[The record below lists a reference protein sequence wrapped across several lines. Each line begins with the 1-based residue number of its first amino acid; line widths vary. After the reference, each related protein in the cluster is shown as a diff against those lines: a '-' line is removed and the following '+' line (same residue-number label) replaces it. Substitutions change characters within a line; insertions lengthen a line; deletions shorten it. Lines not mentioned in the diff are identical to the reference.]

1 MAATFNMQTVTENF
15 SKQAYCVTFHNMH
28 WSSNLKGKLQL
39 PSIIILLALQLSIYY
54 LKQHLSTLTKII
66 ALALLQQG
74 MKIVLQRSVLWP
86 FDPIFAES
94 TIPPFQFTSPFHRF
108 SPVFVDY
115 CCKPTDAL
123 ASRVRKHT
131 PYPHPRTL
139 SAHCP
144 PPPLTKNP
152 EWNTIPRFLLYF
164 DACIGNIV

>member
-1 MAATFNMQTVTENF
+1 MAATFNMQTITENF
-15 SKQAYCVTFHNMH
+15 SKQAYFVTFHNMH

-115 CCKPTDAL
+115 CCKPNRCLGFTCEEA
-123 ASRVRKHT
+123 H
-131 PYPHPRTL
+131 TL
-139 SAHCP
+139 STPTYPLCPLSP
-144 PPPLTKNP
+144 PPPDEKSWMKPHT
-152 EWNTIPRFLLYF
+152 
-164 DACIGNIV
+164 